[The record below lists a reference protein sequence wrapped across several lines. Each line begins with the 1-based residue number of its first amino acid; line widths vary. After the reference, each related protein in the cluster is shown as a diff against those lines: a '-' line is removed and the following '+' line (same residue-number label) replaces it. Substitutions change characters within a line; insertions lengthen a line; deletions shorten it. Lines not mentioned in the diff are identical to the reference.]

1 MNEFD
6 CKPNSH
12 ASKAAQNPPTDEK
25 RIKKVVTGPV
35 RTRKK
40 SEISKLTDIF
50 ISEDAKNVKSYIL
63 NDMVVPTVK
72 KIIVGSIDMLL
83 NGGEATYSGRKP
95 ASKVSYNRYYDDRRD
110 DRREDRPR
118 ARTRFDFDDIVFDSR
133 AEAEAVR
140 RQMIDTI
147 REYGVVTVADMYD
160 MAELTQPFTSNR
172 YGWYDLRGA
181 ETERL
186 RDGGYI
192 IKLPKIVPVD

>member
-12 ASKAAQNPPTDEK
+12 ASKAVQKPPTDEK
-25 RIKKVVTGPV
+25 RVKKVVTGPV
-35 RTRKK
+35 RTRKR
-40 SEISKLTDIF
+40 SEINKLTDIF
-50 ISEDAKNVKSYIL
+50 ISEDAKNVKSYII
-63 NDMVVPTVK
+63 NDMIVPTVK

-83 NGGEATYSGRKP
+83 NGGEATYSGRKTT
-95 ASKVSYNRYYDDRRD
+95 SKVSYNRYYDDRRD
-110 DRREDRPR
+110 DRRDDRPR
-118 ARTRFDFDDIVFDSR
+118 AKTRFDFDEIVFDSR

-147 REYGVVTVADMYD
+147 QEYGVVTVADMYD

-172 YGWYDLRGA
+172 YGWYDIRGA
-181 ETERL
+181 ETVRL
-186 RDGGYI
+186 RDGGYV